1 VELDFEKM
9 LYERLSNSNT
19 GALSDI
25 CQGAMLDKDFNATI
39 GAPLLLY
46 IKNQTTSGFHFQNG
60 AGGGHETITTYNRPS
75 QIFVPTSGTVAATSS
90 SLNFGV
96 EIDEFFREVKGIN
109 LFSKYYADYL
119 LSIYNRQGRIKKVE
133 AYLPLHILLKYN
145 LNDKFII
152 GNKSYRINSIKTNLL
167 TNKSSLELY
176 TLSESATGVSNSQL
190 SFLPRLA
197 QPTLV
202 NKNTTSIQITWTVL
216 ADPVAN
222 NITGYDVLQDDE
234 LIATLS
240 TSSKNYTFTG
250 LTSGITY
257 KLAVRVRYTISSTVV
272 FSEDAIIFETTD

>member
-1 VELDFEKM
+1 
-9 LYERLSNSNT
+9 
-19 GALSDI
+19 
-25 CQGAMLDKDFNATI
+25 
-39 GAPLLLY
+39 LY

-60 AGGGHETITTYNRPS
+60 TGGGHETITTYNRPS

-96 EIDEFFREVKGIN
+96 EIDEFFREVKGTN
-109 LFSKYYADYL
+109 LFAKYYADYL
-119 LSIYNRQGRIKKVE
+119 VSIYDRQGRIKKVE

-176 TLSESATGVSNSQL
+176 TLSESATGVSNSQFQ
-190 SFLPRLA
+190 FLPKVGSTSV
-197 QPTLV
+197 TL
-202 NKNTTSIQITWTVL
+202 KGSDFISIGWTAL

-222 NITGYDVLQDDE
+222 NITGYDLMQDDE
-234 LIATLS
+234 LITTLANTANS
-240 TSSKNYTFTG
+240 YRFGSLS
-250 LTSGITY
+250 SGITY

-272 FSEDAIIFETTD
+272 FSEDTIIFATTD